1 MLCINDILILLIFF
15 SAEPDSTPRPIMDF
29 NRIYDCGL
37 LIVCECG
44 GGADCRDNDDSLQSA
59 VTDSQSNQHT
69 KSPGRLTGLSEFSC
83 LVVGYSVRLKQNPSR
98 GMFPT
103 KLTDI

>member
-37 LIVCECG
+37 LIVCDCD

-59 VTDSQSNQHT
+59 VKDSQPSYTEHQWEDKLFYKN
-69 KSPGRLTGLSEFSC
+69 LLLSSISSE
-83 LVVGYSVRLKQNPSR
+83 L
-98 GMFPT
+98 MW
-103 KLTDI
+103 DIQVKI